1 MESTSG
7 IPTVKPNYP
16 ESSVF
21 CCRWKPDTKMLELA
35 KHAAT
40 KANNK
45 HAEGSD
51 EHIPIFFL

>member
-1 MESTSG
+1 
-7 IPTVKPNYP
+7 
-16 ESSVF
+16 
-21 CCRWKPDTKMLELA
+21 MLELA

-45 HAEGSD
+45 NAEGSD

>member
-7 IPTVKPNYP
+7 KPTVKPKYP

-35 KHAAT
+35 
-40 KANNK
+40 NNK
-45 HAEGSD
+45 NAEGSD